1 MGKKRDAVY
10 CNERHIRKMK
20 GGKYHLIDK
29 QSCPAWHFSNP
40 FKDTHSWNSMSQAL
54 EYFGRLTINWPEQGD
69 FSAMSTNGTFSLSK
83 SHSLILI
90 PSTVTAF
97 FVSNSALGTGDNQ
110 RKDKILKEFMAQSQM
125 TQQRH
130 MHRSLSYYRWE
141 TLTSGVL
148 WTQDVHTGQYQQR
161 LLGGSNTSSG
171 S

>member
-1 MGKKRDAVY
+1 
-10 CNERHIRKMK
+10 
-20 GGKYHLIDK
+20 
-29 QSCPAWHFSNP
+29 
-40 FKDTHSWNSMSQAL
+40 MSQAL

-69 FSAMSTNGTFSLSK
+69 FSAKSTNGTFSLSK

-130 MHRSLSYYRWE
+130 MHRSLYYYISAK
-141 TLTSGVL
+141 TSWRQQHLKWVLGVSKKKRNVK
-148 WTQDVHTGQYQQR
+148 TVICVPH
-161 LLGGSNTSSG
+161 
-171 S
+171 